1 MHTILIFLFSSLISF
16 IGSLQLGP
24 VNLFVIDTTINKNKR
39 SAYFVALGGTI
50 PEFIYCA
57 LAVYSGSFF
66 LRSETIFFIFKLLLI
81 SILLIVAFVYF
92 FKKHKLIGINIQTYE
107 TQSNQITFFLKGFSL
122 AILNP
127 QLLPFWMFILVYFN
141 TVKFLTLKSEIDKIS
156 YIFGAGLGAFILL
169 VSIILTINKYRDRV
183 LQLINNKYYF
193 KVLAILFFAIAIQ
206 QLISL
211 L

>member
-1 MHTILIFLFSSLISF
+1 MHTILIFLFSSLVSF

-24 VNLFVIDTTINKNKR
+24 VNLFVIDTAVNKNKKN
-39 SAYFVALGGTI
+39 AYFVALGGTI

-66 LRSETIFFIFKLLLI
+66 MRNQTIFFIFKLLLVL
-81 SILLIVAFVYF
+81 ILLIVAFVYF
-92 FKKHKLIGINIQTYE
+92 FKKHKLIGLNFQTCKA
-107 TQSNQITFFLKGFSL
+107 QSNRITFFFKGFSL

-127 QLLPFWMFILVYFN
+127 QLLPFWMFIMVYFN
-141 TVKFLTLKSEIDKIS
+141 TVEFLTLRSELDKIS

-193 KVLAILFFAIAIQ
+193 KVLAILFFAIAIH
-206 QLISL
+206 QLITL

>member
-39 SAYFVALGGTI
+39 NAYFVALGGTI

-66 LRSETIFFIFKLLLI
+66 LRNETIFFIFKLLLI

-92 FKKHKLIGINIQTYE
+92 FKKHKLIGINIQAYE
-107 TQSNQITFFLKGFSL
+107 TQSNLITFFLKGFSL